1 MSNVVQMLEKTQNSS
16 FLPFFLFLFL
26 FLLLLYKWLF
36 TNSSK
41 TRNLPP
47 TPRNKLPIIGHL
59 HKLGTRPHRSLQ
71 SLSEQYGELML
82 IYLGSRPTVVVSSAR
97 IAKEILKTNDAVF
110 SNRPKFSIY
119 DKLLYNSKDVSLSP
133 YGEYWRQMK
142 SIYVLQL
149 LSNRR
154 VRSFKGIREEETAL
168 LMGKIQENYNAQ
180 VLNNLSE
187 MFVVFTNDVV
197 CRVAFGRKFSEN
209 QKSGVVDFKEVLKEF
224 VELLGLFN
232 IGDFIP
238 WLAWVNN
245 INGLNVRL
253 KKVAKRFDL
262 ILEEILMQHTDK
274 LNQTGNSSD
283 NEYENKVKDFVDIL
297 LEVQKDNSTGFPL
310 ERDSIKAQI
319 LDAFAAGT
327 DTTYAVLEWAM
338 TELLKHPQVMEKLQ
352 NEVREIAGEKEHLR
366 EDDLEKMKY
375 LKAVIKET
383 LRLHPPVPLL
393 VPRESTHDLKINGYD
408 ISSRTLVFLNAWAI
422 QRDPDIWEN
431 PEIFY
436 PERFLHSSIDF
447 KGMDFELIPFG
458 GGRRICPGISFAMA
472 NNELVL
478 ANLMHKFNWILPDG
492 VNSETLDMTESIGL
506 TIHRK
511 TPLLALATPHCENK
525 ESGVV
530 DFKELLKEF
539 AELLGEFNIGDI
551 IPWLAWVNRYYGS
564 MA

>member
-1 MSNVVQMLEKTQNSS
+1 MAEGS
-16 FLPFFLFLFL
+16 
-26 FLLLLYKWLF
+26 KWEGGGDGGRGF
-36 TNSSK
+36 D
-41 TRNLPP
+41 
-47 TPRNKLPIIGHL
+47 
-59 HKLGTRPHRSLQ
+59 
-71 SLSEQYGELML
+71 
-82 IYLGSRPTVVVSSAR
+82 VVSWCGGVAV
-97 IAKEILKTNDAVF
+97 LKFLCMIMMMPDYRGEWEEDIG
-110 SNRPKFSIY
+110 SMPKFSIY

-154 VRSFKGIREEETAL
+154 VWSFKGIREEETAL
-168 LMGKIQENYNAQ
+168 LMEKIQENYNAQ
-180 VLNNLSE
+180 ALNNLSE

-197 CRVAFGRKFSEN
+197 CRVAFGRKFNEN
-209 QKSGVVDFKEVLKEF
+209 QKSGIVDFKEVLKEF

-245 INGLNVRL
+245 FNGLNVRL

-274 LNQTGNSSD
+274 LNRTGNSSD
-283 NEYENKVKDFVDIL
+283 NEYENK
-297 LEVQKDNSTGFPL
+297 KDNSAGFPL

-327 DTTYAVLEWAM
+327 DTAYAVLEWAM
-338 TELLKHPQVMEKLQ
+338 TELLRNPEVMEKLQ
-352 NEVREIAGEKEHLR
+352 NEVREIAGEKEHLT

-436 PERFLHSSIDF
+436 PERLMQSTIDF
-447 KGMDFELIPFG
+447 KGMNFELIPFG
-458 GGRRICPGISFAMA
+458 GGRRFCPGISFAMA

-478 ANLMHKFNWILPDG
+478 ANLMHKFNSILPDG
-492 VNSETLDMTESIGL
+492 VNSETLDMSESIGL

-511 TPLLALATPHCENK
+511 TPLLALATPHWSTSSIFCKLLYDCREMIGHLHKLGTHTQHSLQSLLEKYGELMLIYLGSRPTVIVSSERIANEIMK
-525 ESGVV
+525 THDVV
-530 DFKELLKEF
+530 FS
-539 AELLGEFNIGDI
+539 
-551 IPWLAWVNRYYGS
+551 NRPRS
-564 MA
+564 SIND